1 MIFRDKQTLHHNIY
15 ITIVIIIITIN
26 SPEERTG
33 AIFDGDNYQTNLVLQ
48 PSLSCYL
55 SVCDVDQVQGLQGS
69 MVAQGDVAPGGSGQS
84 SQLDDPQSTVLFPN
98 ILLCGQPLRS
108 ALARCFGFGKSSH
121 YTKIIDQQFYRK
133 V

>member
-84 SQLDDPQSTVLFPN
+84 SQLDDPQSTLSPPSCFPTSFSVDN
-98 ILLCGQPLRS
+98 PSDLP
-108 ALARCFGFGKSSH
+108 
-121 YTKIIDQQFYRK
+121 
-133 V
+133 